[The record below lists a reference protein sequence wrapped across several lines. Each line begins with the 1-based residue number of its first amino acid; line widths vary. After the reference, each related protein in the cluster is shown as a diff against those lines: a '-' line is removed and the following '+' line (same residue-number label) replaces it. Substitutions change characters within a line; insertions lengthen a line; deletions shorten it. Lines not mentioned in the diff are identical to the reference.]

1 LLLEVD
7 KFLMDGL
14 SEDEYL
20 QVLADLHGGGDTK
33 NELIVLEYEQIKQQV
48 YFEYTEGDKSYFNLL
63 KASKFAQLALEAH
76 SSSYARYES
85 VDVVTAQAVLLRRS
99 VMCHKAP

>member
-14 SEDEYL
+14 SENESL

-33 NELIVLEYEQIKQQV
+33 NELIVLEYEEIKQQV

-63 KASKFAQLALEAH
+63 LKASKFAQLALEAH
-76 SSSYARYES
+76 SSSYAWYES
-85 VDVVTAQAVLLRRS
+85 VDSMWSQLYYYDRS
-99 VMCHKAP
+99 P